1 MRIESL
7 GSMAT
12 AYQSKA
18 TSKTNIDFKEVAA
31 TTNLKENKIENESN
45 EDIYEELSSKYD
57 VRNATFEQIVDISHA
72 LYEAGELSLGEVAI
86 LTFDY
91 GRATQ
96 SIKEVAKG
104 SASPSFDMYET
115 KANAMGQRDW
125 IAEFEARATKDI
137 QYGNLI
143 GHSHKK
149 KILHILQQLDR

>member
-7 GSMAT
+7 GSMT
-12 AYQSKA
+12 TSYQSKA

-31 TTNLKENKIENESN
+31 TTNLKENESSGY
-45 EDIYEELSSKYD
+45 IYEELSSKYD

-72 LYEAGELSLGEVAI
+72 LYEAGELSFLEVSI

-91 GRATQ
+91 GRATE
-96 SIKEVAKG
+96 SIKVAAKG
-104 SASPSFDMYET
+104 SVSSSFDMYET

-125 IAEFEARATKDI
+125 IAEFEARATKDL
-137 QYGNLI
+137 QYGHLI